1 MVSKENDRAL
11 HQIMAHINHA
21 GCYAEWLQNV
31 QHPMYWA
38 VLWLTTSGNIG
49 WRCYGQSACKR
60 NLRELNWTIRHIFKM
75 TPSEFLRTYEER

>member
-11 HQIMAHINHA
+11 HQIMAHINHG
-21 GCYAEWLQNV
+21 GCYAEWFQNV

-49 WRCYGQSACKR
+49 WRCYGQSAYKR